1 MCYPKTMSKNP
12 VDFMIERTGLSR
24 TEFAVKHGFGKNLLG
39 RLVQGRLQSVTP
51 RISAALWREWQDRG
65 LDQDDFDEEYGGLDV
80 DLAYQQWVTN
90 RRISN
95 RVKLPES
102 VKDDKQ
108 VTPFARMVKAI
119 GSISKTAQTLVVA
132 DVVVQRYADGRQ
144 KTMPESIRA
153 ALHEMSYPHTE
164 ALDASQK
171 RWHAKRGE

>member
-108 VTPFARMVKAI
+108 VTPFARMVFCRPSA
-119 GSISKTAQTLVVA
+119 
-132 DVVVQRYADGRQ
+132 
-144 KTMPESIRA
+144 
-153 ALHEMSYPHTE
+153 
-164 ALDASQK
+164 
-171 RWHAKRGE
+171 